1 MKDVR
6 LIGYHITKFNFDTHL
21 TKPTQLQLKHQFGYN
36 VAYDNRN
43 TCQGELRVTI
53 DGGKELKLEAVV
65 VGLFETEPGLPKE
78 SIHLKSY
85 DELFPYAKVLI
96 SSITSTMGLP
106 PIQIP
111 YVDISNQ
118 SIIHME
124 VPRPA
129 STDEVE

>member
-21 TKPTQLQLKHQFGYN
+21 IKPTQLQLKHQFGYN
-36 VAYDNRN
+36 VAYGNRN
-43 TCQGELRVTI
+43 TCQGELRITI

-85 DELFPYAKVLI
+85 AKVLI

-118 SIIHME
+118 SIIRME

-129 STDEVE
+129 SADEVE